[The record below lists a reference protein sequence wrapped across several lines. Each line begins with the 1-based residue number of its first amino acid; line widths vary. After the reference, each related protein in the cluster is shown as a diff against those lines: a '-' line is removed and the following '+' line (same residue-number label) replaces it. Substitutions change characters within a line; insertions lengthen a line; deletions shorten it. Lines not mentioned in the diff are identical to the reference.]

1 MLPKVAKKKVKKGGG
16 SNELDDLKYRLSL
29 KLLSLKLPT
38 NESEIIVRELGVTDM
53 ASFLHKTAVFG
64 FRTTT
69 NAEKIKLIKDN
80 IRRCYCNAMLL

>member
-38 NESEIIVRELGVTDM
+38 NES
-53 ASFLHKTAVFG
+53 
-64 FRTTT
+64 
-69 NAEKIKLIKDN
+69 
-80 IRRCYCNAMLL
+80 